1 VWCSCSLI
9 SIPNNYD
16 YLYPISQISSI
27 ISSTQRS
34 SLISV
39 STYDVFSLLN
49 LQREEI
55 RTNPYLFYEQLRN
68 QDPVHWDE
76 ELGFWVLSRY
86 AEIESLY
93 TDDRF
98 SRAQGLMR
106 GFQRLS
112 APERKI
118 VQPVYH
124 SFSKTVFYADPPYH
138 THLRGL
144 MNHAFTPRRVERL
157 RSYIQDTV
165 DALLDGAQGKGG
177 VVDVIQDLAYPLPV
191 MVISELL
198 GLPVSDRDRFK
209 RWSDDL
215 FAILGTV
222 RHKPAYLLERAA
234 HSLSEMT
241 DYVKDLS
248 HKRRETPED
257 DLLTALLSV
266 TVAEDL
272 DCPHPHNSTLPRATA
287 ALMREPNAHASSIL
301 TEEEL
306 VSNINILLSTGHETT
321 THLIGNGLLALL
333 QHPDQLEQLQSQPS
347 LLESAIEEMLR
358 YDNPVQITY
367 RSALEDANIHGK
379 LIRKGDLVNS
389 IIGSANRDPQRFS
402 NPDRFDMTRNEGRHL
417 GFGLGIHFCIGAPLV
432 RLEAEIVF
440 ETILRRF
447 PRISLAAET
456 LEWQEHPIFRGL
468 KSLPVNL

>member
-1 VWCSCSLI
+1 MST
-9 SIPNNYD
+9 ND
-16 YLYPISQISSI
+16 Y
-27 ISSTQRS
+27 
-34 SLISV
+34 
-39 STYDVFSLLN
+39 FSLLN

-55 RTNPYLFYEQLRN
+55 RTNPYPFYEQLRN
-68 QDPVHWDE
+68 HDPVHWDE

-86 AEIESLY
+86 ADIDSLY

-112 APERKI
+112 ESERQI
-118 VQPVYH
+118 VEPVYH

-157 RSYIQDTV
+157 RPYIQRIV
-165 DALLDGAQGKGG
+165 DELLASAQSNGATID
-177 VVDVIQDLAYPLPV
+177 VVRDLAYPLPV
-191 MVISELL
+191 MVIAELL
-198 GLPVSDRDRFK
+198 GLPASDRDRFK
-209 RWSDDL
+209 QWSDDL

-222 RHKPAYLLERAA
+222 RHKPSELLERAA
-234 HSLSEMT
+234 QSLNEMS

-248 HKRRETPED
+248 RKRRASPQD
-257 DLLTALLSV
+257 DLLTALLAV
-266 TVAEDL
+266 TEEDAL
-272 DCPHPHNSTLPRATA
+272 ACPHPHGSSMPHETPELTRDQATSST
-287 ALMREPNAHASSIL
+287 L

-333 QHPDQLEQLQSQPS
+333 QHPEQMQKLQSQPARLS
-347 LLESAIEEMLR
+347 AAIEEMLR

-367 RSALEDANIHGK
+367 RSALEDAEIKGK

-389 IIGSANRDPQRFS
+389 ILGSANRDPQRFS
-402 NPDRFDMTRNEGRHL
+402 NPDHFDITRNEGRHL
-417 GFGLGIHFCIGAPLV
+417 GFGIGIHFCIGAPLV

-440 ETILRRF
+440 ETILRCF
-447 PRISLAAET
+447 PKINLATET

-468 KSLPVNL
+468 KSLPVHL

>member
-1 VWCSCSLI
+1 
-9 SIPNNYD
+9 
-16 YLYPISQISSI
+16 
-27 ISSTQRS
+27 
-34 SLISV
+34 V
-39 STYDVFSLLN
+39 STNDVFSLVN

-55 RTNPYLFYEQLRN
+55 RANPYPFYEQLRK

-76 ELGFWVLSRY
+76 ELGFWVLTRY
-86 AEIESLY
+86 AEIDSLY

-112 APERKI
+112 ESEREI

-157 RSYIQDTV
+157 RPYIQRVV
-165 DALLDGAQGKGG
+165 DELLDAAQSKAGAI
-177 VVDVIQDLAYPLPV
+177 DVIHDLAYPLPV
-191 MVISELL
+191 MVIAELL
-198 GLPVSDRDRFK
+198 GLPASDRDRFK
-209 RWSDDL
+209 KWSDDL

-222 RHKPAYLLERAA
+222 RHKPSPLLERAA
-234 HSLSEMT
+234 QSLHEMT
-241 DYVKDLS
+241 DYVKELS
-248 HKRRETPED
+248 HKRRETPQD

-266 TVAEDL
+266 TVEEDL
-272 DCPHPHNSTLPRATA
+272 DCPHPHTSASPHATGELLRERA
-287 ALMREPNAHASSIL
+287 AHASSIL

-333 QHPDQLEQLQSQPS
+333 QHPDQMGRLQSQPA
-347 LLESAIEEMLR
+347 LLAGAIEEMLR

-367 RSALEDANIHGK
+367 RSALEDVNVHGK

-402 NPDRFDMTRNEGRHL
+402 NPDLFDITRNEGRHL

-447 PRISLAAET
+447 PRIGLATDT

-468 KSLPVNL
+468 KSLPVSL

>member
-1 VWCSCSLI
+1 M
-9 SIPNNYD
+9 
-16 YLYPISQISSI
+16 
-27 ISSTQRS
+27 STN
-34 SLISV
+34 
-39 STYDVFSLLN
+39 DDFSLLN

-55 RTNPYLFYEQLRN
+55 RANPYPFYEQLRN
-68 QDPVHWDE
+68 HDPVHWDE

-86 AEIESLY
+86 SDIDSLY

-106 GFQRLS
+106 GFERLS
-112 APERKI
+112 QSERQI
-118 VQPVYH
+118 VEPVYH

-157 RSYIQDTV
+157 RPYIKGIV
-165 DALLDGAQGKGG
+165 DELFESAQSKGRP
-177 VVDVIQDLAYPLPV
+177 VDVIHDLAYPLPV
-191 MVISELL
+191 MVIAELL
-198 GLPVSDRDRFK
+198 GLPADDRDRFK
-209 RWSDDL
+209 QWSDDL

-222 RHKPAYLLERAA
+222 RQKPLHLLERAA
-234 HSLSEMT
+234 QSLEELT
-241 DYVKDLS
+241 AYVRDLS
-248 HKRRETPED
+248 RKRRESPQD

-266 TVAEDL
+266 TEEDMA
-272 DCPHPHNSTLPRATA
+272 CPHPHGPSASQA
-287 ALMREPNAHASSIL
+287 AGELVQERHASLTL

-333 QHPDQLEQLQSQPS
+333 QHPEQMQKLQEQPV
-347 LLESAIEEMLR
+347 LLAPAIEEMLR

-367 RSALEDANIHGK
+367 RSALEDAEIQGK
-379 LIRKGDLVNS
+379 RIRKGDLVNS
-389 IIGSANRDPQRFS
+389 ILGSANRDPQRFS
-402 NPDRFDMTRNEGRHL
+402 NPDRFDIIRNEGRHL

-447 PRISLAAET
+447 PKISLAAET
-456 LEWQEHPIFRGL
+456 LQWQEHPIFRGL
-468 KSLPVNL
+468 KSLPVHL

>member
-1 VWCSCSLI
+1 
-9 SIPNNYD
+9 
-16 YLYPISQISSI
+16 
-27 ISSTQRS
+27 
-34 SLISV
+34 V
-39 STYDVFSLLN
+39 STNDEFSLLN

-55 RTNPYLFYEQLRN
+55 RANPYPFYEQLRN
-68 QDPVHWDE
+68 HDPIHWDE
-76 ELGFWVLSRY
+76 ELGFWVLSHY
-86 AEIESLY
+86 TDIDTLY

-112 APERKI
+112 ESERQI
-118 VQPVYH
+118 VEPVYH

-157 RSYIQDTV
+157 RPYIQTIV
-165 DALLDGAQGKGG
+165 DELLQSARNRGG
-177 VVDVIQDLAYPLPV
+177 TVDVIRDLAYPLPV
-191 MVISELL
+191 MVIAELL
-198 GLPVSDRDRFK
+198 GLPAGDRDRFK
-209 RWSDDL
+209 KWSDDL

-222 RHKPAYLLERAA
+222 RHKPTELLERAA
-234 HSLSEMT
+234 QSLNEMT

-248 HKRRETPED
+248 RKRRASPQD
-257 DLLTALLSV
+257 DLLTALLAV
-266 TVAEDL
+266 TEEEDVA
-272 DCPHPHNSTLPRATA
+272 CPHPHGSSAPHATGE
-287 ALMREPNAHASSIL
+287 LMRERDASSTL

-333 QHPDQLEQLQSQPS
+333 QHPEQMQKLQAQPA
-347 LLESAIEEMLR
+347 LLGSAIEEMLR

-367 RSALEDANIHGK
+367 RSALEDAEIRGK
-379 LIRKGDLVNS
+379 RIRKGDLVNS
-389 IIGSANRDPQRFS
+389 ILGSANRDPQRFS
-402 NPDRFDMTRNEGRHL
+402 HPDRFEISRNEGRHL
-417 GFGLGIHFCIGAPLV
+417 GFGIGIHFCIGAPLV

-440 ETILRRF
+440 ETMLRCF
-447 PRISLAAET
+447 PDIHPATET

-468 KSLPVNL
+468 KSLPVHLEP

>member
-1 VWCSCSLI
+1 MGASK
-9 SIPNNYD
+9 NN
-16 YLYPISQISSI
+16 
-27 ISSTQRS
+27 
-34 SLISV
+34 
-39 STYDVFSLLN
+39 VFSLLN

-55 RTNPYLFYEQLRN
+55 RANPYPFYEQLRN
-68 QDPVHWDE
+68 QDPIRWDE
-76 ELGFWVLSRY
+76 ELGFWVLTRY
-86 AEIESLY
+86 ADIDSLY
-93 TDDRF
+93 TDERF

-112 APERKI
+112 ESEQQIAE
-118 VQPVYH
+118 PVYQ

-157 RSYIQDTV
+157 RPTIQEIV
-165 DALLDGAQGKGG
+165 DELLDAAQAKNET
-177 VVDVIQDLAYPLPV
+177 DVIRDLAYPLPV
-191 MVISELL
+191 MVIAELL
-198 GLPVSDRDRFK
+198 GLPANDRARFK
-209 RWSDDL
+209 KWSDDL

-222 RHKPAYLLERAA
+222 RNKSSDLLERASQ
-234 HSLSEMT
+234 SLSEMT

-248 HKRRETPED
+248 RKRSAYPQD

-266 TVAEDL
+266 TADDHL
-272 DCPHPHNSTLPRATA
+272 ACPHPHDSSPLQATA
-287 ALMREPNAHASSIL
+287 ELIREQDAYASSPL

-306 VSNINILLSTGHETT
+306 VANINILLSTGHETT

-333 QHPDQLEQLQSQPS
+333 QHPDQLRKLQAQPS
-347 LLESAIEEMLR
+347 LLAPSIEEMLR

-367 RSALEDANIHGK
+367 RSVLEDANIKGK
-379 LIRKGDLVNS
+379 QIRKGDLVNT
-389 IIGSANRDPQRFS
+389 ILGSANRDPERFS
-402 NPDRFDMTRNEGRHL
+402 NPNRFDITRNEGRHL
-417 GFGLGIHFCIGAPLV
+417 GFGVGIHFCIGAPLV

-447 PRISLAAET
+447 PKLSLATES

-468 KSLPVNL
+468 KSLPVYL

>member
-1 VWCSCSLI
+1 MFM
-9 SIPNNYD
+9 YD
-16 YLYPISQISSI
+16 S
-27 ISSTQRS
+27 
-34 SLISV
+34 
-39 STYDVFSLLN
+39 FSLLN

-55 RTNPYLFYEQLRN
+55 RADPYPFYQQLRE

-76 ELGFWVLSRY
+76 ELGFWVFTHY
-86 AEIESLY
+86 TDIDSLY

-106 GFQRLS
+106 NFQRLS
-112 APERKI
+112 ESERSM
-118 VQPVYH
+118 VEPVYH

-157 RSYIQDTV
+157 RPYIQKTV
-165 DALLDGAQGKGG
+165 NELLDVAQSRGEADIIR
-177 VVDVIQDLAYPLPV
+177 DVAYPLPV
-191 MVISELL
+191 MVIAELL
-198 GLPVSDRDRFK
+198 GLPASDRERFK
-209 RWSDDL
+209 KWSDDL

-222 RHKPAYLLERAA
+222 RDKPLHLLERAA
-234 HSLSEMT
+234 QSLDEMK

-248 HKRRETPED
+248 QKRREAPQD

-266 TVAEDL
+266 TEENDPA
-272 DCPHPHNSTLPRATA
+272 CPHRSG
-287 ALMREPNAHASSIL
+287 ASSAQASPLL

-333 QHPDQLEQLQSQPS
+333 QHPAQRQQLQRQPT
-347 LLESAIEEMLR
+347 LLASAVEEMLR
-358 YDNPVQITY
+358 YDSPVQITY
-367 RSALEDANIHGK
+367 RSALQDADIQGK
-379 LIRKGDLVNS
+379 RIRKGDLVNS
-389 IIGSANRDPQRFS
+389 ILGSANRDPRRFS
-402 NPDRFDMTRNEGRHL
+402 NPDRFDISRSEGRHL

-440 ETILRRF
+440 ETVLRCF
-447 PRISLAAET
+447 PTISMAAES

-468 KSLPVNL
+468 KSLPVYL